1 MTNLQAI
8 NLLSELTYSEIR
20 EQLDLAS
27 VGSLSELDDQQI
39 YDLAFELLT
48 DY

>member
-8 NLLSELTYSEIR
+8 NLLSELTYCEIR
-20 EQLDLAS
+20 EQLELANVS
-27 VGSLSELDDQQI
+27 SISELDNQQI
-39 YDLAFELLT
+39 YDLALEILT